1 MRLSLLG
8 VPLIRFYREK
18 GLPMSVSAT
27 SSDDVITAVRVK
39 LNL

>member
-18 GLPMSVSAT
+18 GLLMSVSAT
-27 SSDDVITAVRVK
+27 SSDDVITVVRVK